1 VRHNPTMLTVQ
12 MVPTVD
18 TAGPSHQRGAVNFI
32 QKINL
37 DDYWSIFL
45 HSQQHLFSLDWNI
58 RYLEYFTSIHR
69 QNTYFP
75 SVGNFFFL
83 MTNISLEFCWRGK
96 KAKKNPP
103 TDKCHFFNC
112 SPSLFF
118 IFALCHCCH
127 LLSLQG
133 LLHMCSSRP
142 MLILSVWFQLNVV
155 HPMQV
160 SVRTHTL
167 ARSLANVSVV
177 LISK

>member
-1 VRHNPTMLTVQ
+1 

-37 DDYWSIFL
+37 DDYWSISL

-58 RYLEYFTSIHR
+58 RSLEYFTSIHR

-75 SVGNFFFL
+75 SIGFFFDKHIVRVL
-83 MTNISLEFCWRGK
+83 LEGKNKQKKIRRQINVISLIVPLHC
-96 KAKKNPP
+96 
-103 TDKCHFFNC
+103 
-112 SPSLFF
+112 FF